1 MEYYEYLLIFGSG
14 LIAGFINVVAGGG
27 SLLTLPILIFLGL
40 PPAMANGTNRVGI
53 FLQNIFA
60 VSGFKSKGVSSF
72 RFSIWLSISALI
84 GAILGAKIAVDISGE
99 LFNRILAI
107 VMMMVILLTVFKRKN
122 KNADGVERM
131 SKGRQTTSII
141 AFFFVGIYGGFIQAG
156 VGFIIIAALTG
167 INHLSLVKTNSIKV
181 FVALIY
187 TLFALAV
194 FTWEG
199 QVDWVLG
206 LTLAAGTS
214 IGGWFA
220 SRWSVD
226 KGDQWIRYFLI
237 VTVSIMAVK
246 LWFF

>member
-1 MEYYEYLLIFGSG
+1 MEYYKYLLVFGSG
-14 LIAGFINVVAGGG
+14 LVAGFINVVAGGG
-27 SLLTLPILIFLGL
+27 SLLTLPILIFMGL

-53 FLQNIFA
+53 FLQNMFA
-60 VSGFKSKGVSSF
+60 VGGFKSKGVSAF
-72 RFSIWLSISALI
+72 PFAIWLSISALV

-107 VMMMVILLTVFKRKN
+107 VMLMVIGITIFNPLKKKDAAGEL
-122 KNADGVERM
+122 M
-131 SKGRQTTSII
+131 SNGRQIVSVI

-156 VGFIIIAALTG
+156 VGFIIMAALTL
-167 INHLSLVKTNSIKV
+167 INQLSLVKTNSIKV

-187 TLFALAV
+187 TIFALGV
-194 FTWEG
+194 FAWEG

-206 LTLAAGTS
+206 LTLAAGTAF
-214 IGGWFA
+214 GGWTA

-237 VTVSIMAVK
+237 VTVSVMAVK

>member
-1 MEYYEYLLIFGSG
+1 MAYYEYLLIFGSG
-14 LIAGFINVVAGGG
+14 LIAGFLNVVAGGG

-40 PPAMANGTNRVGI
+40 PPAVANGTNRVGI

-72 RFSIWLSISALI
+72 RFSIWLSISALF
-84 GAILGAKIAVDISGE
+84 GAIIGAKIAVDISGE
-99 LFNRILAI
+99 LFNRILAV
-107 VMMMVILLTVFKRKN
+107 VMMLVIVITVFNPN
-122 KNADGVERM
+122 KSGKVQEELM
-131 SKGRQTTSII
+131 SKGRQTASII

-156 VGFIIIAALTG
+156 VGFIIIATLTS

-181 FVALIY
+181 FVALFY
-187 TLFALAV
+187 TIFALAV
-194 FTWEG
+194 FAWEG

-214 IGGWFA
+214 IGGWVA
-220 SRWSVD
+220 SRWSVN
-226 KGDQWIRYFLI
+226 KGDKWIRYFLI
-237 VTVSIMAVK
+237 VTVTLMAVK

>member
-1 MEYYEYLLIFGSG
+1 MAYYEYLLIFGSG
-14 LIAGFINVVAGGG
+14 LIAGFLNVVAGGG

-40 PPAMANGTNRVGI
+40 PPAVANGTNRVGI

-72 RFSIWLSISALI
+72 RFSIWLSISALF
-84 GAILGAKIAVDISGE
+84 GAIIGAKIAVDISGE
-99 LFNRILAI
+99 LFNRILAV
-107 VMMMVILLTVFKRKN
+107 VMMLVIVITVFNPN
-122 KNADGVERM
+122 KTGKVQEELM
-131 SKGRQTTSII
+131 SKGRQTASII

-156 VGFIIIAALTG
+156 VGFIIIAALTS

-181 FVALIY
+181 FVALFY
-187 TLFALAV
+187 TIFALAV
-194 FTWEG
+194 FAWEG

-214 IGGWFA
+214 IGGWVA
-220 SRWSVD
+220 SRWSVN
-226 KGDQWIRYFLI
+226 KGDKWIRYFLI
-237 VTVSIMAVK
+237 VTVTLMAVK